1 MKRKGNLRI
10 LKIIESIEI
19 GREVITLEENNMV

>member
-1 MKRKGNLRI
+1 MKRKRNLRI